1 MSLQV
6 EGACTRCQMICIDQQ
21 TGEKT
26 VEPLRT
32 ISEQFCGKLRFGIYL
47 SYVGAVDG
55 SNDVTI
61 RVNSPVKPLNDEDDI
76 SR

>member
-1 MSLQV
+1 MV
-6 EGACTRCQMICIDQQ
+6 CIDQK

-32 ISEQFCGKLRFGIYL
+32 ISEQFAGKLRFGIYL

-55 SNDVTI
+55 SKDCILKNY
-61 RVNSPVKPLNDEDDI
+61 SQVKPFSGDDDI

>member
-1 MSLQV
+1 MV
-6 EGACTRCQMICIDQQ
+6 CIDQQ

-32 ISEQFCGKLRFGIYL
+32 ISEQFSGKLRFGIYL
-47 SYVGAVDG
+47 SYVGAADG
-55 SNDVTI
+55 SKDRFLQI
-61 RVNSPVKPLNDEDDI
+61 YSPVKPIINDDDI

>member
-1 MSLQV
+1 MV
-6 EGACTRCQMICIDQQ
+6 CIDQH

-32 ISEQFCGKLRFGIYL
+32 ISEQFNGKMKFGIYL
-47 SYVGAVDG
+47 SYLGTVNGSKDFTLKTHSAVE
-55 SNDVTI
+55 
-61 RVNSPVKPLNDEDDI
+61 PVISDNDI

>member
-1 MSLQV
+1 MV
-6 EGACTRCQMICIDQQ
+6 CIDQQ

-32 ISEQFCGKLRFGIYL
+32 IAEQFGGKLRFGIYL
-47 SYVGAVDG
+47 SYVGTIDG
-55 SNDVTI
+55 SRDRILRT
-61 RVNSPVKPLNDEDDI
+61 SATVKPIINDDDI